1 VVVLPG
7 DKLPLVKSVGIV
19 EQQLNLRQDNF
30 LRIVVDT
37 QTLLI
42 DLIQYGNEIIFFVG
56 RKVQRLIY
64 RVGEKTVTVDVAC
77 QRMTQQKVGMEYKQ
91 VTRSAFHVIQ
101 IEVLHLVRC
110 RKAQHTL
117 IVVIMLLT
125 IAYFTLDL
133 PFEGH
138 AIKTVHKTF
147 PYFIFQENAF
157 GQVNHAD
164 QWMAGLRQRE

>member
-1 VVVLPG
+1 PLGQVLHRQQFRLRGCTAVKIPLKKVFKFGKQLMVVVLPG

-42 DLIQYGNEIIFFVG
+42 DLIQYGNEIIFIVG
-56 RKVQRLIY
+56 RKMQRLIY

-91 VTRSAFHVIQ
+91 VTRYAF
-101 IEVLHLVRC
+101 
-110 RKAQHTL
+110 
-117 IVVIMLLT
+117 
-125 IAYFTLDL
+125 
-133 PFEGH
+133 
-138 AIKTVHKTF
+138 
-147 PYFIFQENAF
+147 
-157 GQVNHAD
+157 
-164 QWMAGLRQRE
+164 